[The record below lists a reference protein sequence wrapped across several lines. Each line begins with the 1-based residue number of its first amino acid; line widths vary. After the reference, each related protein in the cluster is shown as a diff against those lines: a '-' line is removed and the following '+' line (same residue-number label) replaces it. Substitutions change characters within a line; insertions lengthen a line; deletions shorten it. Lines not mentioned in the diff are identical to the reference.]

1 MPGRVR
7 EAPLPP
13 RARTA
18 LVAIPVIMASLDM
31 IENGCIARMLWTWPE
46 LSPGLVAGSS
56 LATRAKI
63 MAGAL
68 TELSMAVLAV
78 LWLLRR
84 MRAVRRR
91 AKQPP
96 I

>member
-1 MPGRVR
+1 
-7 EAPLPP
+7 
-13 RARTA
+13 
-18 LVAIPVIMASLDM
+18 MAST
-31 IENGCIARMLWTWPE
+31 A
-46 LSPGLVAGSS
+46 VSS
-56 LATRAKI
+56 LATRVKI
-63 MAGAL
+63 MADAL